1 MDLTDA
7 QATHAYLIQDRDA
20 KYPAPIDEIL
30 CNAGTQVV
38 RTGIRIPRM
47 NATMGRWAQT
57 CRHELLNRTPIW
69 NERHLHHALHQFELH
84 YNTYNYRPRQATD
97 QTAPLHAALEPLPH
111 AQITQLKVHRRDRLD
126 GVLHEYQH
134 AA

>member
-20 KYPAPIDEIL
+20 KYPAPFDEIL

-57 CRHELLNRTPIW
+57 CRHELLNRTLIG
-69 NERHLHHALHQFELH
+69 NERHLHDALHQFELP
-84 YNTYNYRPRQATD
+84 YNTHRPHQATD
-97 QTAPLHAALEPLPH
+97 QTAPPYTLPPNRSP
-111 AQITQLKVHRRDRLD
+111 THRSPS
-126 GVLHEYQH
+126 
-134 AA
+134 